1 MRIFMKFFIIKSKPS
16 LLLVKLL
23 SYTVIWIIIR
33 PNNTVPKIR
42 QGLTD
47 NQFYSVVFHSNSRQR
62 HFMILILPI
71 ILIYPYDTD
80 AVQWSGA
87 ILWNYLTWCFDD
99 NAVSYHM
106 MTASP
111 LSKCEYLLIKEF
123 AFITSLHWESVR
135 VRNSPVFSEL
145 QGVKRV
151 IK

>member
-80 AVQWSGA
+80 AVQ
-87 ILWNYLTWCFDD
+87 
-99 NAVSYHM
+99 
-106 MTASP
+106 
-111 LSKCEYLLIKEF
+111 
-123 AFITSLHWESVR
+123 
-135 VRNSPVFSEL
+135 
-145 QGVKRV
+145 
-151 IK
+151 